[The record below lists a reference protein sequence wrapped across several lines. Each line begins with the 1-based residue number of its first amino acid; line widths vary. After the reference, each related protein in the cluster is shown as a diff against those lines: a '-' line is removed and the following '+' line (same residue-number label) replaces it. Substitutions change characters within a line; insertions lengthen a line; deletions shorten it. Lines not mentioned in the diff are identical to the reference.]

1 MKVSIIIVHYKVKE
15 ALFNCLE
22 SIYSSTTKVSY
33 EVIVVDN
40 DEEKVIEKE
49 LKKKFPKIVYI
60 KSKSNVG
67 FGAGNNLGVQQAK
80 GEYLFFLNPDTE
92 IEKGSLTHL
101 VNFMQADEQVGIVA
115 PLLLDKH
122 NYPYPLQGTSELSPL
137 SAIFGLSFLNTLF
150 PKNPI
155 SKKYW
160 LHGWNKKETKEV
172 DVVPGTAFVIRKK
185 AFVDAG
191 GFDEKFFLFFEEND
205 LCKRIKQLGHS
216 VYINPEARVMHSW
229 GESTKQRNDSEVFFA
244 QSRFYYMKKHYG
256 LISAILVTAFLK
268 MNKELVLLFL
278 ILLLGAAMR
287 LYRIEQTFIFSGEV
301 GHNLLAIKN
310 AFVTRQLP
318 LIGPPT
324 SHPWLSFGPLFYWIY
339 GPVLLL
345 SKFNPLSHAYFGV
358 FISLGMIVSNYY
370 VVKRFFS
377 SKVALFSSY
386 LMAISPLFLSFTRG
400 ARFFFI
406 VTLLSYPFL
415 FFLIRL
421 CNGNRKYFFHL
432 SFVFGCMLSF
442 HFSPLMLL
450 PFVVVSFIL
459 YKVRITKHIVLS
471 LLCGFFVPMLPFFL
485 YDIMHKLSMTKNLL
499 LWIPYRVAGFFGLY
513 PKNTVSEKVLHE
525 NVLSLVDFFITS
537 FTPTNYAALGYL
549 ILVVLLVYSVIHFR
563 KLFLRRNPMLLVYL
577 WLLCGYL
584 AAFIHGS
591 PPIHYFVPLLPIPII
606 LFAYVLAD
614 FWNRRDYRIFVPILL
629 LIITV
634 FDGFYYFSPQ
644 WFYQQQTIATERPF
658 SIPYPLQQKVAR
670 TIVKDS
676 NGEQFQLHRVGLD
689 DQFEGDYAQNYIY
702 LLWLYGNEPVQQAE
716 TTYVIV
722 EQPSRIG
729 KQYAGATAFLHAGNI
744 LIIRIPTILLPISDH
759 LTMR

>member
-1 MKVSIIIVHYKVKE
+1 MKLSIIIVHYKVKE
-15 ALFNCLE
+15 GLFACLQ
-22 SIYSSTTKVSY
+22 SIYDSGTKTSF
-33 EVIVVDN
+33 EVIIVDN
-40 DEEKVIEKE
+40 DEEQTIERE
-49 LKKKFPKIVYI
+49 LKKKFSKVVYI

-67 FGAGNNLGVQQAK
+67 FGAGNNLGVKQAK
-80 GEYLFFLNPDTE
+80 GEYIFFLNPDTE

-101 VNFMQADEQVGIVA
+101 VNFMQADEQIGIVA

-122 NYPYPLQGTSELSPL
+122 NHPYPLQGTSELSPL

-160 LHGWNKKETKEV
+160 LDGWNKKETKAV

-185 AFVDAG
+185 AFLAAG
-191 GFDEKFFLFFEEND
+191 GFDEKFFLFFEESD
-205 LCKRIKQLGHS
+205 LCKRVKQLGYS
-216 VYINPEARVMHSW
+216 VYIHPKAQVMHSW
-229 GESTKQRNDSEVFFA
+229 GESTKQRDDTDLFFA

-256 LISAILVTAFLK
+256 FFSAVLVTTFLK
-268 MNKELVLLFL
+268 LNKKIFLLLL
-278 ILLLGAAMR
+278 ILLLGAALR

-310 AFVTRQLP
+310 AILTKQLP

-339 GPVLLL
+339 GPVLVL

-358 FISLGMIVSNYY
+358 FISLGMIVANYY
-370 VVKRFFS
+370 VVRRFFS
-377 SKVALFSSY
+377 SKVALLSSY

-406 VTLLSYPFL
+406 VTLLIYPFL
-415 FFLIRL
+415 YYLLRI
-421 CNGNRKYFFHL
+421 CKGNRKYFFHV

-450 PFVVVSFIL
+450 PFVVLSFIL
-459 YKVRITKHIVLS
+459 YKVTTTKRTIFALLS
-471 LLCGFFVPMLPFFL
+471 GFLLSMLPFFL
-485 YDIMHKLSMTKNLL
+485 YDAMHRLSMTKNLL

-537 FTPTNYAALGYL
+537 FVPSSYAAAGYL
-549 ILVVLLVYSVIHFR
+549 ILTVLLIYTVINFR
-563 KLFLRRNPMLLVYL
+563 KIVLRQGPLQIIYL
-577 WLLCGYL
+577 WLLCGYI

-591 PPIHYFVPLLPIPII
+591 PPIHYFVPILPIPII
-606 LFAYVLAD
+606 LFASVLAD
-614 FWNRRDYRIFVPILL
+614 FWDRKDYRVFVPILL
-629 LIITV
+629 IIITV
-634 FDGFYYFSPQ
+634 FNGFYYFSPQ
-644 WFYQQQTIATERPF
+644 WFYQQHAVLTEKPF
-658 SIPYPLQQKVAR
+658 SVPYSLQQKVAQ

-676 NGEQFQLHRVGLD
+676 HGEQFQLHRVGLD
-689 DQFEGDYAQNYIY
+689 DQFEGDYAQNYMY
-702 LLWLYGNEPVQQAE
+702 LLWLYGNEPVQHAE

-729 KQYAGATAFLHAGNI
+729 KRYAGATAFLHAGNI
-744 LIIRIPTILLPISDH
+744 IIIRIPTMLLPRSDN